1 MNADDE
7 LISEIGAKIFT
18 LYDQSYGN
26 YVKKKIIGRISLI
39 KH

>member
-7 LISEIGAKIFT
+7 LISEIGAKYLLCMIIR
-18 LYDQSYGN
+18 Q
-26 YVKKKIIGRISLI
+26 VCKKKNSGRISLI

>member
-7 LISEIGAKIFT
+7 LISEIGAKYLLCMIIR
-18 LYDQSYGN
+18 Q
-26 YVKKKIIGRISLI
+26 VCKKQYIYSGRISLI

>member
-7 LISEIGAKIFT
+7 LISEIGAKYLLCMIIRH
-18 LYDQSYGN
+18 
-26 YVKKKIIGRISLI
+26 VEKKNIGRISLI